1 MKINAT
7 ILAGYND
14 VAQAVV
20 RDITERKQAEEKL
33 SRNEN
38 KYRSLFEQSN
48 DAIFIHGL
56 YGQILM

>member
-1 MKINAT
+1 VKINAT